1 MEEALSILWTYA
13 RRQPIESNGKTIVAT
28 ISQSI
33 AAIRIIMR
41 LEGWL
46 QKNEERES
54 EGRESEK
61 RKMMSEVPETKP
73 SENLESGYVEEKNK
87 VYEPFAQPQL
97 AHAAESLQLVP
108 TNDRA
113 CSTSILTES
122 ITFDRYELQ
131 SHASERA
138 TKSASTY
145 LVAPS
150 PSERGLGERIS
161 AQKGLGERISGQRG
175 FGERISAQRDL
186 KERISAQRGFG
197 ERIRLPYH
205 EVLSRF
211 AKVSYTMSKAR
222 KPYHIGLRV
231 QVAGLSIQTTCNQQ
245 KKQRRNAACK
255 VKERKSI
262 SPYETSCVVGHK
274 HSKVAALMPDKNR
287 IRPPCM
293 ALIISGINH

>member
-46 QKNEERES
+46 QKNEERKS
-54 EGRESEK
+54 EERESEK
-61 RKMMSEVPETKP
+61 RKMMSEAPKTKP
-73 SENLESGYVEEKNK
+73 SENLESGDVEEKNK

-97 AHAAESLQLVP
+97 THAAERLQLVP

-113 CSTSILTES
+113 CSASILTED
-122 ITFDRYELQ
+122 ITFDQYELQ
-131 SHASERA
+131 AHASEVA

-161 AQKGLGERISGQRG
+161 AQRGLG
-175 FGERISAQRDL
+175 
-186 KERISAQRGFG
+186 ERISAQRGFRERISVQRDLK

-222 KPYHIGLRV
+222 KPYHNNLRV
-231 QVAGLSIQTTCNQQ
+231 QVAGLNIQTTCNQQ

-255 VKERKSI
+255 VKESKSI
-262 SPYETSCVVGHK
+262 SPYEYSCAVSHK
-274 HSKVAALMPDKNR
+274 HSKAVALMPDKNR

-293 ALIISGINH
+293 ALIIIISGINH

>member
-46 QKNEERES
+46 RKN
-54 EGRESEK
+54 EGRESEERRMISK
-61 RKMMSEVPETKP
+61 ERKTKP
-73 SENLESGYVEEKNK
+73 SENLELGYVEEKNR
-87 VYEPFAQPQL
+87 VYEPFAQSQL

-108 TNDRA
+108 TNDSA
-113 CSTSILTES
+113 CSASILTEN

-222 KPYHIGLRV
+222 KPYHNNLRV

-255 VKERKSI
+255 VKESKSI
-262 SPYETSCVVGHK
+262 SPYEYSCAVSHK
-274 HSKVAALMPDKNR
+274 HSKAAALMPDKNR
-287 IRPPCM
+287 IRPPCV
-293 ALIISGINH
+293 ALIINGINH

>member
-46 QKNEERES
+46 QKS
-54 EGRESEK
+54 EGRKSEE
-61 RKMMSEVPETKP
+61 RKIISKERKTEP
-73 SENLESGYVEEKNK
+73 SENLELGYVEEKNG
-87 VYEPFAQPQL
+87 VCEPFVQPQL
-97 AHAAESLQLVP
+97 THTAESLQLVS
-108 TNDRA
+108 TKDSA
-113 CSTSILTES
+113 CSTSILTED
-122 ITFDRYELQ
+122 ITFDQYELQ
-131 SHASERA
+131 AYASEGT

-150 PSERGLGERIS
+150 PSKRRLGERIS
-161 AQKGLGERISGQRG
+161 AQRGLR
-175 FGERISAQRDL
+175 
-186 KERISAQRGFG
+186 

-222 KPYHIGLRV
+222 KPYHIDLRV

-262 SPYETSCVVGHK
+262 SPYEYSCAVSHK
-274 HSKVAALMPDKNR
+274 HSKAAALMPDKNR

>member
-46 QKNEERES
+46 QKNE
-54 EGRESEK
+54 GRESEERESKK
-61 RKMMSEVPETKP
+61 RKMMSEAPKTKP

-108 TNDRA
+108 TNDSA
-113 CSTSILTES
+113 CSASILTEN
-122 ITFDRYELQ
+122 ITFDQYELQ
-131 SHASERA
+131 AHASEGI

-150 PSERGLGERIS
+150 PSKRRLGERIS
-161 AQKGLGERISGQRG
+161 AQRGLR
-175 FGERISAQRDL
+175 
-186 KERISAQRGFG
+186 

-222 KPYHIGLRV
+222 KPYHIDLRV
-231 QVAGLSIQTTCNQQ
+231 QVAGLNIQTTCNQQ

-255 VKERKSI
+255 VKESKSI
-262 SPYETSCVVGHK
+262 SPYENFNMVDRIHNR
-274 HSKVAALMPDKNR
+274 NR

-293 ALIISGINH
+293 VLIISGINH

>member
-161 AQKGLGERISGQRG
+161 GQRG

-222 KPYHIGLRV
+222 KPYHSNLRV
-231 QVAGLSIQTTCNQQ
+231 QVAGLSIQATCNQQ

-255 VKERKSI
+255 VKESKSI
-262 SPYETSCVVGHK
+262 SPYEYSCAVSHK
-274 HSKVAALMPDKNR
+274 HSKAAALMLDKKR
-287 IRPPCM
+287 IRPPCV
-293 ALIISGINH
+293 ALIINGINH

>member
-1 MEEALSILWTYA
+1 
-13 RRQPIESNGKTIVAT
+13 
-28 ISQSI
+28 
-33 AAIRIIMR
+33 
-41 LEGWL
+41 
-46 QKNEERES
+46 
-54 EGRESEK
+54 
-61 RKMMSEVPETKP
+61 MMSEVPETKP

-122 ITFDRYELQ
+122 ITFDQYELQ
-131 SHASERA
+131 AHASEGI

-150 PSERGLGERIS
+150 PSKRRL
-161 AQKGLGERISGQRG
+161 
-175 FGERISAQRDL
+175 GERISAQRDL
-186 KERISAQRGFG
+186 KERTSAQRGLR

-222 KPYHIGLRV
+222 KPYHSNLRV

-245 KKQRRNAACK
+245 KKQRRNAACQ

-262 SPYETSCVVGHK
+262 SPYETSCEVGHK
-274 HSKVAALMPDKNR
+274 HSKAAALMPDKNR

>member
-13 RRQPIESNGKTIVAT
+13 RRQPIESDGKTIVAT

-46 QKNEERES
+46 QKNEGRKN
-54 EGRESEK
+54 EGRKMISEA
-61 RKMMSEVPETKP
+61 RKTKP
-73 SENLESGYVEEKNK
+73 SENLEFGYVEEKNG
-87 VYEPFAQPQL
+87 VCEPFAQPQL
-97 AHAAESLQLVP
+97 THAAESLQLVP
-108 TNDRA
+108 TKDSA
-113 CSTSILTES
+113 CSTSILTED
-122 ITFDRYELQ
+122 ITFDQYELQ
-131 SHASERA
+131 AHASEGT

-150 PSERGLGERIS
+150 PSKRRLGERIS
-161 AQKGLGERISGQRG
+161 AQRGLR
-175 FGERISAQRDL
+175 
-186 KERISAQRGFG
+186 

-205 EVLSRF
+205 EVLSRC

-222 KPYHIGLRV
+222 KPYHIGLRG
-231 QVAGLSIQTTCNQQ
+231 QVAGLNIQTTCNQQ

-255 VKERKSI
+255 VKESKSI
-262 SPYETSCVVGHK
+262 YPYETSCVVGHK
-274 HSKVAALMPDKNR
+274 HSKAAALMPDKNR

>member
-161 AQKGLGERISGQRG
+161 AQ
-175 FGERISAQRDL
+175 
-186 KERISAQRGFG
+186 RGFG

-222 KPYHIGLRV
+222 KPYHSNLRV
-231 QVAGLSIQTTCNQQ
+231 QVAGLSIQATCNQQ

-255 VKERKSI
+255 VKESKSI
-262 SPYETSCVVGHK
+262 SPYEYSCAVSHK
-274 HSKVAALMPDKNR
+274 HSKAAALMLDKNR

>member
-46 QKNEERES
+46 RKN
-54 EGRESEK
+54 EGRESEERRMISK
-61 RKMMSEVPETKP
+61 ERKTKP
-73 SENLESGYVEEKNK
+73 SENLELGYVEEKNR
-87 VYEPFAQPQL
+87 VCEPFAQPQL
-97 AHAAESLQLVP
+97 THAAESLQLVP
-108 TNDRA
+108 TNDSA
-113 CSTSILTES
+113 CSASILTEN

-222 KPYHIGLRV
+222 KPYHNNLRV

-255 VKERKSI
+255 VKESKSI
-262 SPYETSCVVGHK
+262 SPYEYSCAVSHK
-274 HSKVAALMPDKNR
+274 HSKAAALMPDKNR

-293 ALIISGINH
+293 ALIINGIIIN

>member
-46 QKNEERES
+46 QKNEGQES
-54 EGRESEK
+54 KK
-61 RKMMSEVPETKP
+61 RKMMSEAPKTKP
-73 SENLESGYVEEKNK
+73 SENLESGYVEEKNR
-87 VYEPFAQPQL
+87 VYEPFAQLQL
-97 AHAAESLQLVP
+97 AHAAESLQPIP
-108 TNDRA
+108 TNNSA
-113 CSTSILTES
+113 CSVSILTED

-131 SHASERA
+131 AHASERA

-150 PSERGLGERIS
+150 PSERRLGERIS
-161 AQKGLGERISGQRG
+161 VQRDLK
-175 FGERISAQRDL
+175 ERISAQRDL

-211 AKVSYTMSKAR
+211 DKVSYTMSKAR
-222 KPYHIGLRV
+222 KPYHSNLRV

-255 VKERKSI
+255 VKESKSI
-262 SPYETSCVVGHK
+262 SPYV
-274 HSKVAALMPDKNR
+274 
-287 IRPPCM
+287 
-293 ALIISGINH
+293 